1 MQSRI
6 CLISIVVSTAILG
19 SSACGAVPPLSA
31 TPTPALAASPTLVPT
46 ETSDPTPGPGRL
58 ETGEITSRAL
68 AGNLLGDP
76 ATRTFQV
83 YLPAGYDA
91 TNQRYPVAYVL
102 HWYTGTYVTFSG
114 TTSASLEAPISSH
127 NVKPM
132 ILVFPDAS
140 NKLGGSMYRS
150 SATIGDYETYLA
162 QELVQQIDATYR
174 TLPDRESRGVMGC
187 SMGGI
192 GAIHLGLKYPNVFGV
207 AAPMSPTTYDFQDDP
222 QWETLARFLMYV
234 PQNMDDFRRMPLQ
247 AKFLIAMAA
256 ATAPNP
262 DKPPF
267 YLDMPLKDVGGKVEI
282 VPEVFDKLNAV
293 DPMSDVRPYL
303 AQPVR
308 LRGLLVYNDTDNGDS
323 PAESAFELDAAHRF
337 DKTLTTLGIAHE
349 YAEVNAGHCEFD
361 FSPILEFMGAH
372 LMY

>member
-6 CLISIVVSTAILG
+6 RLISILISAAILG
-19 SSACGAVPPLSA
+19 SSACGAMPAPPA
-31 TPTPALAASPTLVPT
+31 TPTLVPT
-46 ETSDPTPGPGRL
+46 ETIVPTPGPSRL
-58 ETGEITSRAL
+58 ETGEIMSQAL
-68 AGNLLGDP
+68 ANNLLGD
-76 ATRTFQV
+76 AAKRKFQV
-83 YLPAGYDA
+83 YLPPGYDA
-91 TNQRYPVAYVL
+91 SNQRYPVVYVL
-102 HWYTGTYVTFSG
+102 HWYTGTYITFSD
-114 TTSASLEAPISSH
+114 TTSASLEALIASH

-162 QELVQQIDATYR
+162 KELVQQIDATYR

-187 SMGGI
+187 SMGGM
-192 GAIHLGLKYPNVFGV
+192 GAIHLGLKYPDVFSV
-207 AAPMSPTTYDFQDDP
+207 AAPMSASAYDFQDDP
-222 QWETLARFLMYV
+222 AWRTLGRFLMYV
-234 PQNMDDFRRMPLQ
+234 PQNMDDFRRMPLD

-267 YLDMPLKDVGGKVEI
+267 YLDMPFKDVGGKVEI
-282 VPEVFDKLNAV
+282 APEVFDKLNAV

-308 LRGLLVYNDTDNGDS
+308 LRGLLIYNDTDNGISRDE
-323 PAESAFELDAAHRF
+323 AAFELQAVHRF
-337 DKTLTTLGIAHE
+337 EQTLSTLGISHQYTEIDAQ
-349 YAEVNAGHCEFD
+349 HCNFT
-361 FSPILEFMGAH
+361 SRPSWNSWVPI
-372 LMY
+372 